1 MQPQVVIKENWFTHP
16 PRYRAKNFTIFMS
29 IVLFA
34 LGAYYIR
41 NIFGLQTWM
50 AASFDSVFI
59 RQEYW
64 RLWTTLFAHADFGH
78 LLNNALLFIPLSY
91 LLYAYFG
98 FWFFPVAGLFIGGL
112 TNAYVLTTMDP
123 QTQLVGISGVVY
135 WMGGAW
141 FTLFLL
147 IDRRKSVKHRVANI
161 LFLMLMLFIPENYWP
176 HISYM
181 AHFVGFVF
189 GILSALGL
197 YALLYKRIKQA
208 EVIEYI
214 FEESNIIDIMME
226 APPPAPQDH
235 L

>member
-1 MQPQVVIKENWFTHP
+1 MEPQVIIKENWFTHP
-16 PRYRAKNFTIFMS
+16 PLHKAKNFTIFIS
-29 IVLFA
+29 ILLFA
-34 LGAYYIR
+34 SGIYYIR
-41 NIFGLQTWM
+41 NIFGVQGWM
-50 AASFDSVFI
+50 AASYESVFVEH
-59 RQEYW
+59 EYW
-64 RLWTTLFAHADFGH
+64 RLWTTLLAHADLGH
-78 LLNNALLFIPLSY
+78 LMNNALLFVPLAY

-98 FWFFPVAGLFIGGL
+98 FWFFPLIGLFVGGL

-123 QTQLVGISGVVY
+123 QTQLIGISGVVY

-147 IDRRKSVKHRVANI
+147 IDHRKSMRYRFANVV
-161 LFLMLMLFIPENYWP
+161 FLVMMLFIPENYWP

-189 GILSALGL
+189 GIVSAFGL
-197 YALLYKRIKQA
+197 YVIIRKRIKKA

-214 FEESNIIDIMME
+214 FEESDIIDIMME
-226 APPPAPQDH
+226 APPPAPQDY